1 MRAIGF
7 DFGDDDSEPDIKG
20 TTRLPTKLSTLGTL
34 SSSLLVF
41 GSVLKGAVGEAF
53 LATVAMANKY
63 QASNKARS
71 CHFHLKSRIAWMSHG
86 RSPPPMPPSPCI
98 LEYQSVHRLLLFVN
112 LAVRHT

>member
-1 MRAIGF
+1 MAKTPSRPGRQRLCVRAIGF

-20 TTRLPTKLSTLGTL
+20 AARSLPTKLSTLGTL

-63 QASNKARS
+63 QATNKASMDVPHVCMDVPRV
-71 CHFHLKSRIAWMSHG
+71 CLDHG
-86 RSPPPMPPSPCI
+86 CPHVGMHPCP
-98 LEYQSVHRLLLFVN
+98 
-112 LAVRHT
+112 